1 MAFSGMI
8 LIREVADAPVIMG
21 ISKPADLKIQL
32 RGGDTMNLLYVGI
45 DVSSRNNVTY
55 IMKSDGS
62 KHSSFSVHNNLG
74 GAKLLSER
82 IVSALKTTQLNDVV
96 IGLEATSIYG
106 DSLVYALREDGR
118 LGQFGRKI
126 HVLNPKQVK
135 KFKEAYSDLPK
146 NDFVDAFVIADHL
159 RFGRIAREV
168 YMDDYRYKALQT
180 LTRARFYAV
189 QNLTREKQR
198 FANYL
203 FLKCSGLAQEKILSQ
218 NTSATTIALMEQ
230 FESVDELVYADLDE
244 LTDLIAKSGRGKFAD
259 PAATA
264 KAVKAAARG
273 SYRLPKTVN
282 DSVNQ
287 AMSVSIY
294 GMRAMES
301 QIRTLDK
308 AIEQQFEIIPNTLT
322 SIPGIGKVYSA
333 GIIAEVGDIHRFQSQ
348 ASVAKFAG
356 LVWTQNQSGDFEA
369 EHTKLIKSGNRFL
382 RYYLLEAAHSVRRC
396 DSEFRRY
403 YDLKFKEVNKFQHK
417 RALALTARKL
427 VRLVFR
433 LLKDNRLYIPAED

>member
-1 MAFSGMI
+1 
-8 LIREVADAPVIMG
+8 
-21 ISKPADLKIQL
+21 
-32 RGGDTMNLLYVGI
+32 MNPLYVGI
-45 DVSSRNNVTY
+45 DVSSKNNVAYLMTP
-55 IMKSDGS
+55 DGA
-62 KHSSFSVHNNLG
+62 KHSSFSVQNNRG
-74 GAKLLSER
+74 GAKLMSER
-82 IVSALKTTQLNDVV
+82 IVSALTAMQLSDVV

-106 DSLVYALREDGR
+106 DSLVYALREDGG
-118 LGQFGRKI
+118 LGQFQRKI
-126 HVLNPKQVK
+126 HILNPKQVR
-135 KFKEAYSDLPK
+135 KFKDAYSDLPK

-159 RFGRIAREV
+159 RFGRIASEV

-189 QNLTREKQR
+189 QNLTREKQH

-203 FLKCSGLAQEKILSQ
+203 FMKCSGLAQEKVLPH

-230 FESVDELVYADLDE
+230 FETVDDLAYIDLDE
-244 LTDLIAKSGRGKFAD
+244 LTTFIAKSGRGKFAD

-264 KAVKAAARG
+264 KAVQAAARG
-273 SYRLPKTVN
+273 SYRLPKTVS

-287 AMSVSIY
+287 AMSVSIAA
-294 GMRAMES
+294 MRALES
-301 QIRTLDK
+301 QIKTLDK

-322 SIPGIGKVYSA
+322 SVPGIGKVYSA

-348 ASVAKFAG
+348 ASLAKFAG
-356 LVWTQNQSGDFEA
+356 LVWSQHQSGDYEA
-369 EHTKLIKSGNRFL
+369 EDTHLIKSGNRFL
-382 RYYLLEAAHSVRRC
+382 RYYLLEAANSMRRC

-433 LLKDNRLYIPAED
+433 LLKDNRLYIPPEEY